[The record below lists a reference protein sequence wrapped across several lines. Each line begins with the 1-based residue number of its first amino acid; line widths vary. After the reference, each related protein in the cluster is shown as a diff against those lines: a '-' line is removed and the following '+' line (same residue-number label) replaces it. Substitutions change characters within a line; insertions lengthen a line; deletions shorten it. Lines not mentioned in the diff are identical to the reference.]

1 MRALQF
7 WKAVTMD
14 HSDFLDR
21 LLEALATAKIG
32 YCVIGGAAV
41 NAYAEPVV
49 TLDLDIAVA
58 MTDVER
64 AEELLSREF
73 KVRRLAHS
81 VNVSAAGSNLSVQI
95 QTDPRYASF
104 VDRARPAEVLG
115 IQLPVAAVEDVLQ
128 GKVWAAEDSS
138 RRRSKRVKDLG
149 DILRL
154 IEIYPEL
161 RDRVPSEVLA
171 QIPQ

>member
-1 MRALQF
+1 
-7 WKAVTMD
+7 MD

-21 LLEALATAKIG
+21 VLAALATADID

-58 MTDVER
+58 MTDVDR

-73 KVRRLAHS
+73 KVRRFAHS
-81 VNVSAAGSNLSVQI
+81 VNVSAAGSDLIVQI

-104 VDRARPAEVLG
+104 VERARAAEVLG
-115 IQLPVAAVEDVLQ
+115 LKLPVAAVEDVLH
-128 GKVWAAEDSS
+128 GKIWAAQDST
-138 RRRSKRVKDLG
+138 RRQSKQLKDLS
-149 DILRL
+149 DIARL
-154 IEIYPEL
+154 IETYPEL
-161 RDRVPSEVLA
+161 RERVPTEILDRMR
-171 QIPQ
+171 Q

>member
-14 HSDFLDR
+14 RSDFLER

-64 AEELLSREF
+64 AEELLSHDF
-73 KVRRLAHS
+73 KVRRFGPRKIQAD
-81 VNVSAAGSNLSVQI
+81 VGASAADGLR
-95 QTDPRYASF
+95 T
-104 VDRARPAEVLG
+104 RPT
-115 IQLPVAAVEDVLQ
+115 
-128 GKVWAAEDSS
+128 
-138 RRRSKRVKDLG
+138 
-149 DILRL
+149 
-154 IEIYPEL
+154 
-161 RDRVPSEVLA
+161 
-171 QIPQ
+171 

>member
-14 HSDFLDR
+14 RSDFLDR

-73 KVRRLAHS
+73 KVRWFAQS
-81 VNVSAAGSNLSVQI
+81 VNVSAGCYTRSVHI
-95 QTDPRYASF
+95 IHTTP
-104 VDRARPAEVLG
+104 
-115 IQLPVAAVEDVLQ
+115 
-128 GKVWAAEDSS
+128 
-138 RRRSKRVKDLG
+138 
-149 DILRL
+149 
-154 IEIYPEL
+154 
-161 RDRVPSEVLA
+161 
-171 QIPQ
+171 